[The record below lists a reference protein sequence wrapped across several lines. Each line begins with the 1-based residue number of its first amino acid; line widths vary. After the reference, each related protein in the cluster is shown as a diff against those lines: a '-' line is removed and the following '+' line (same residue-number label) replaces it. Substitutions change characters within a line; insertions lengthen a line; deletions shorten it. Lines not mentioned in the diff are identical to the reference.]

1 MRVQFCCTNARLD
14 LDPYR
19 EYCAIG
25 LQNCIGCQMAEL
37 RTVTVTANQMI
48 KDEKYATTT
57 YDFTSG
63 RMERTW

>member
-1 MRVQFCCTNARLD
+1 MKLQFRCTNARLD

-25 LQNCIGCQMAEL
+25 LTKCAFCDKADL
-37 RTVTVTANQMI
+37 RTVTVSAKKMME
-48 KDEKYATTT
+48 DDKYATTA
-57 YDFTSG
+57 YDFTTG